1 MRRFLTLALSFLCLS
16 MGLLFAQGSSPR
28 LNDKDLER
36 LMKNVSEDSK
46 KFSQSF
52 KKAVEKSS
60 IRKTSREKEAKQLAD
75 RFVEQ
80 TKGMAGKFNNNKK
93 ADQTLPVVYQSLSQL
108 DKIIRDLSL
117 SGGVTADFEKVKS
130 ELNRVAEQFSYT
142 PPAS

>member
-1 MRRFLTLALSFLCLS
+1 
-16 MGLLFAQGSSPR
+16 
-28 LNDKDLER
+28 
-36 LMKNVSEDSK
+36 MKNVSEDSK

-80 TKGMAGKFNNNKK
+80 TKGMAGKFDNNKK
-93 ADQTLPVVYQSLSQL
+93 ADQTLPVVYQSLNQL